1 MSQEELNQVKMEAYE
16 ELIDSRNESTTIFPI
31 HRLNQRVTE
40 KLSKI
45 ISADI
50 PGNIN
55 KGLSNEIRLIDDG
68 TNMTDLA
75 TIFKLPHTGETYV
88 RISAA
93 FMQYVWVLNDI
104 AIKSIDFSTKIE
116 TCREFWVE
124 SLEYQQITADLAK
137 VPVEELKKQLP
148 FLKDFDENH
157 CIDYLKQNLTLPNLT
172 EYEEQNTND
181 TLLLR
186 RLCKKGE
193 KFTETDF
200 ANVNLDGNYE
210 ELVNGVYCYSIAFAI
225 LHELAH
231 FTLGHL
237 EKENE
242 MVEDER
248 NADLYAFWSVFCDID
263 KKERFMAI
271 AGILCLL
278 FALLM
283 LNPTMEEDNVHPRED
298 RRIFE
303 IYDNVKD
310 ENLKY
315 TILLVGLFRI
325 WACFNDVNGFPQVAD
340 DSSNSLQQIRNFLA
354 SW

>member
-1 MSQEELNQVKMEAYE
+1 MEEHEEL
-16 ELIDSRNESTTIFPI
+16 LDSINESTTIFPI

-55 KGLSNEIRLIDDG
+55 KGLGNEIRLVDDG

-75 TIFKLPHTGETYV
+75 TIFMLPHTGETYV

-93 FMQYVWVLNDI
+93 FMQYVWMLNDI
-104 AIKSIDFSTKIE
+104 ALKSIDFNTKIE
-116 TCREFWVE
+116 ACREFGVD
-124 SLEYQQITADLAK
+124 SDEYQQITANLAK

-148 FLKDFDENH
+148 FLKDIDGNH
-157 CIDYLKQNLTLPNLT
+157 YIDYLKQNLTLPNPS
-172 EYEEQNTND
+172 EYEKQIANN

-193 KFTETDF
+193 KFTESDF
-200 ANVNLDGNYE
+200 ENVNLDGNYE
-210 ELVNGVYCYSIAFAI
+210 KLVNGVYCYSIAFAI
-225 LHELAH
+225 LHELSH
-231 FTLGHL
+231 FALGHL
-237 EKENE
+237 DKKDETV
-242 MVEDER
+242 VEER
-248 NADLYAFWSVFCDID
+248 NADLHAFWSVFCDID
-263 KKERFMAI
+263 EKEKFMAI

-283 LNPTMEEDNVHPRED
+283 LNPTMEEDDVHPRED

-310 ENLKY
+310 ETSKY

-325 WACFNDVNGFPQVAD
+325 WACFNDINGFPQVVD
-340 DSSNSLQQIRNFLA
+340 DSLNSLQQIRDFLA